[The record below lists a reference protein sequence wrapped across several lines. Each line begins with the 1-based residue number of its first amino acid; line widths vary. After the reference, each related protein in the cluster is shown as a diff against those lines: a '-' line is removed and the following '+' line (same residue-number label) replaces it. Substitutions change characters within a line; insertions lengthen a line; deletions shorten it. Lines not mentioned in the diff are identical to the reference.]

1 MLKVPLDFSLPEIK
15 NKRVKLKDQILHVND
30 SGFAEFRNKAVS

>member
-1 MLKVPLDFSLPEIK
+1 MLKVPLDFLLPEIK
-15 NKRVKLKDQILHVND
+15 TKRVKLKDQMLYVND